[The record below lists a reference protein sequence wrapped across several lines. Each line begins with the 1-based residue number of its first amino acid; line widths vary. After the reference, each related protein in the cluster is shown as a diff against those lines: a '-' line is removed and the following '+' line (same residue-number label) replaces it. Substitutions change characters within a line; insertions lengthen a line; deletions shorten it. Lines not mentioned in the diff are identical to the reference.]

1 MLRNIV
7 VELDQKAMGQAELAG
22 RLWVPPA
29 LVQDWLLIMK
39 SQGYVEEIEAR
50 PSACGVC
57 PRRDRCRGRL
67 WRLTDKGKRAK
78 EEMEREE
85 TFAARPG

>member
-1 MLRNIV
+1 MLRNIA
-7 VELDQKAMGQAELAG
+7 VELDQEAMGQIELAG
-22 RLWVPPA
+22 RLGASPA
-29 LVQDWLLIMK
+29 LVKDWLLIMK
-39 SQGYVEEIEAR
+39 SQGFVEEIEAR

-57 PRRDRCRGRL
+57 PRRERCRGRL

-85 TFAARPG
+85 TFAAHPG

>member
-7 VELDQKAMGQAELAG
+7 LELDRKPMGQEELAG
-22 RLWVPPA
+22 RLRASLA

-50 PSACGVC
+50 PSVCGSC
-57 PRRDRCRGRL
+57 PWRDRCQGRL

-78 EEMEREE
+78 EDMEHEKTLR
-85 TFAARPG
+85 ACSG